1 MTEMGKRAWSDPV
14 KGGPM
19 LQRIPLNRFAECND
33 IASVICFLLSDAANM
48 LNALTLQIDG
58 GFHAT

>member
-1 MTEMGKRAWSDPV
+1 
-14 KGGPM
+14 M

-33 IASVICFLLSDAANM
+33 IASVICFLLSDAASM

-58 GFHAT
+58 GFHAA